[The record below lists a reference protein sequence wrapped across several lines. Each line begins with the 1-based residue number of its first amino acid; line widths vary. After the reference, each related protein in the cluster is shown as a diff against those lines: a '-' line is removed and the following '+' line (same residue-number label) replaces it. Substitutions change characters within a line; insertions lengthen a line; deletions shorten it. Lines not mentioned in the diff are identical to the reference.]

1 MPRSYRLYLKDIQW
15 AIKRIQ
21 TVIQPLDET
30 TRNTDDTHLES
41 VLFNLITIGEAA
53 KNIPTDIRALTPEI
67 DWSEIGRFRDF
78 LVHHYFGIERD
89 RIWKII
95 QTDLPELSQNIEKLL
110 DLLDSSSPTDSS
122 SPSTENPQE

>member
-67 DWSEIGRFRDF
+67 DWSEIGRF
-78 LVHHYFGIERD
+78 HYFGIERD

>member
-67 DWSEIGRFRDF
+67 DWSEIGR
-78 LVHHYFGIERD
+78 LA
-89 RIWKII
+89 
-95 QTDLPELSQNIEKLL
+95 
-110 DLLDSSSPTDSS
+110 
-122 SPSTENPQE
+122 